1 MIKMKIDKAQ
11 TVLVMIYYLDLTI
24 QATKII
30 DTIQRP
36 SSV

>member
-1 MIKMKIDKAQ
+1 MIKMRIDKAQ
-11 TVLVMIYYLDLTI
+11 TVLIMIYYLNLTI

-30 DTIQRP
+30 DTIQIP